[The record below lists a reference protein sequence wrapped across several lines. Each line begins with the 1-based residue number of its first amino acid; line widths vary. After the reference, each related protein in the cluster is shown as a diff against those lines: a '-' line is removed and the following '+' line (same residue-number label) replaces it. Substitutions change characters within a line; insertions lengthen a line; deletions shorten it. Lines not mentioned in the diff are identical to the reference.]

1 MLSITNY
8 SVQFSHSVVSDSL
21 WPHELQYTRPPCTM
35 RYHLSLLFLEKLYT
49 LNVSQSVFHCPSFSS
64 RIILF
69 VSVYAASW
77 VNSSVCV
84 QSLSHVFLFVAP
96 WTIAHQ
102 ASLSMEFSRQEYLN
116 GLPFSAPGDLPK
128 PGMEP
133 ISFVSPA
140 LAGKLFS
147 TVPLG
152 SLNSSV
158 TSSNSEILLF
168 L

>member
-1 MLSITNY
+1 MKVSALIHFNISSQPSLSSLLRKIIYVKCLSICLPL
-8 SVQFSHSVVSDSL
+8 SQF
-21 WPHELQYTRPPCTM
+21 
-35 RYHLSLLFLEKLYT
+35 LFQDYT
-49 LNVSQSVFHCPSFSS
+49 L
-64 RIILF
+64 L
-69 VSVYAASW
+69 SVYEASW

-102 ASLSMEFSRQEYLN
+102 ASLSMEFSRQEYLY

-133 ISFVSPA
+133 IAFVSPA

-147 TVPLG
+147 TVPLR

-158 TSSNSEILLF
+158 TSSNSEILL
-168 L
+168 LL